1 MTASHGLGQAGP
13 VVVLIGSP
21 GAGKSS
27 VGRRLAQ
34 RLGVPFADTDAM
46 IEEDAGMSVSDIFV
60 TEGEPAFRDREE
72 RAVARALEEHPGVL
86 SLGGGAVLRPAT
98 RERLAGRR
106 VVWLTVTLSDAA
118 ARVGMNTARPLL
130 LGNVRATLGALLEER
145 TPLYASVATDV
156 IETSGRSVRQV
167 VDEVARA
174 LDVAT
179 TSVPGEEGA
188 T

>member
-1 MTASHGLGQAGP
+1 MTASRGSDQVGP

-34 RLGVPFADTDAM
+34 RLGVPFADTDVV
-46 IEEDAGMSVSDIFV
+46 IEDEAGMSVADIFV

-72 RAVARALEEHPGVL
+72 RVVQRCLAEHLGVL
-86 SLGGGAVLRPAT
+86 SLGGGAILRPAT
-98 RERLAGRR
+98 RERLAGHR
-106 VVWLTVTLSDAA
+106 VVWLTVSLSDAA

-130 LGNVRATLGALLEER
+130 LGNVRATLGSLLEER

-167 VDEVARA
+167 VDEVSRA
-174 LDVAT
+174 LDIAVVG
-179 TSVPGEEGA
+179 VPGEEIA

>member
-1 MTASHGLGQAGP
+1 MTASHGAGQIGP
-13 VVVLIGSP
+13 VAVLIGSP

-34 RLGVPFADTDAM
+34 RLGVPFADTDAL

-60 TEGEPAFRDREE
+60 TEGEAAFRDREE
-72 RAVARALEEHPGVL
+72 RVVGRALSEHSGVL
-86 SLGGGAVLRPAT
+86 SLGGGAVLRTTT

-130 LGNVRATLGALLEER
+130 LGNVRATLGTLLEER

-156 IETSGRSVRQV
+156 IDTSGRSVRQV
-167 VDEVARA
+167 VDEVARVLQTRTVSA
-174 LDVAT
+174 
-179 TSVPGEEGA
+179 PGEEA
-188 T
+188 VT

>member
-1 MTASHGLGQAGP
+1 MTTSHISGQAGP

-34 RLGVPFADTDAM
+34 RLDVPFADTDTM
-46 IEEDAGMSVSDIFV
+46 IEEEAGMSVADIFV

-72 RAVARALEEHPGVL
+72 GAVQRALIEHPGVL
-86 SLGGGAVLRPAT
+86 SLGGGAVLRSET
-98 RERLAGRR
+98 RERLEGKR
-106 VVWLTVTLSDAA
+106 VVWLTVSLSDAA

-130 LGNVRATLGALLEER
+130 LGNVRATLGSLLEER

-156 IETSGRSVRQV
+156 IETSGRNVRQV

-174 LDVAT
+174 LDVHGASTSSDEVAT
-179 TSVPGEEGA
+179 
-188 T
+188 